1 MKKNYA
7 YYENPKISSFKELM
21 NLSIL
26 NPEDIAFSYLDKNK
40 IKVSKTYQ
48 EFYDEVR
55 LVSNYMANLY
65 NNKHLGLIGNNSYEF
80 LVIFMSIVISG
91 NCAVII
97 DKDLDSNDIKKMLK
111 NTNTNTCF
119 YSKEYCDNLSGIGSK
134 MYPIEE
140 IDTYKSEKDFIRFTN
155 PKDCRV
161 IFFTSGTTGF
171 NKAVMLSEENICFDI
186 WSLASLFKPNG
197 AVYAVLPFH
206 HSFGL
211 ITGILKPFYYHE
223 PIFIN
228 SSLKSLQKEMKL
240 ASPNTMFVVPVFI
253 ETFYKSI
260 WAMARRTKQDKKLKL
275 GLKLSNSLLKVGI
288 DIRAKLFKSIRDEF
302 GGNLEYF
309 ICGGA
314 YLDSKYVKWFRSIG
328 IEILNGYG
336 ITECSPVVAVNRNFY
351 GKDGSVGLVG
361 RNIEVKVVDGEILV
375 KGKNVMLGYYGDTK
389 STKEVLSDGWFK
401 TGDLG
406 YVDKDGF
413 LFITGRKKNLIILSN
428 GENILPEMIEEK
440 LLKDKGVCEVV
451 VDSLNNQL
459 VAYIYPNEEYLGNIT
474 YFNNLIYRYNK
485 SVPKNHQI
493 SKCILRTREFKKN
506 NNHKILRNKV
516 MEDNNENIN

>member
-7 YYENPKISSFKELM
+7 YYENSKISSFKELM

-40 IKVSKTYQ
+40 VRVSKTYQ

-65 NNKHLGLIGNNSYEF
+65 NNKHLGLIGNNSYDF

-228 SSLKSLQKEMKL
+228 SSLKSLQKEMKI

-260 WAMARRTKQDKKLKL
+260 WATARRTKQDKKLKL

-288 DIRAKLFKSIRDEF
+288 DIRAKLFKAIRDEF
-302 GGNLEYF
+302 GGHL
-309 ICGGA
+309 
-314 YLDSKYVKWFRSIG
+314 FR
-328 IEILNGYG
+328 
-336 ITECSPVVAVNRNFY
+336 
-351 GKDGSVGLVG
+351 
-361 RNIEVKVVDGEILV
+361 
-375 KGKNVMLGYYGDTK
+375 
-389 STKEVLSDGWFK
+389 
-401 TGDLG
+401 
-406 YVDKDGF
+406 
-413 LFITGRKKNLIILSN
+413 
-428 GENILPEMIEEK
+428 
-440 LLKDKGVCEVV
+440 
-451 VDSLNNQL
+451 
-459 VAYIYPNEEYLGNIT
+459 
-474 YFNNLIYRYNK
+474 
-485 SVPKNHQI
+485 
-493 SKCILRTREFKKN
+493 
-506 NNHKILRNKV
+506 
-516 MEDNNENIN
+516 